1 MNFSSET
8 HDPHSLV
15 IDVVNLIEHP
25 FTTAPVAK
33 KGQKKGNL
41 AAGGG

>member
-33 KGQKKGNL
+33 KG
-41 AAGGG
+41 